1 MPLTASERNQKKG
14 ESTMVVQRHAGP
26 SLLALAIAYLV
37 MLVVGGSKVSAAFH
51 VPHVSAAAVAFVA
64 QNNSAIRWGSFVELA
79 STIPLGIFM
88 AVSISRLRFLGIR
101 AAGEQIAAL
110 GGIATPMMLA
120 GSAMAT
126 WSLTR
131 PGVAAAPGAVETLQ
145 SLGFDG
151 GGPGF
156 AVFLGLFLA
165 GVSVSAGMSK
175 LIPGWLMWLG
185 IVVAA
190 AGELSSF
197 TLVNF
202 TAGYLIPVARYL
214 SILWMFGL
222 ALKLPT
228 THPLRETD
236 DLGPAGGVKTWTG
249 TPREFNQP

>member
-1 MPLTASERNQKKG
+1 MPL
-14 ESTMVVQRHAGP
+14 QRHAGP
-26 SLLALAIAYLV
+26 SLLVLTLVYIALLLA
-37 MLVVGGSKVSAAFH
+37 GGSKVSVAFH
-51 VPHVSAAAVAFVA
+51 VPHDSAAAVAFVTL
-64 QNNSAIRWGSFVELA
+64 NSWAIRWGSFFEFDSA
-79 STIPLGIFM
+79 IPLGIFM

-101 AAGEQIAAL
+101 AAGEQIAVL

-131 PGVAAAPGAVETLQ
+131 PGVAAAPGAVEALQ

-175 LIPGWLMWLG
+175 SIPRWLMWLG
-185 IVVAA
+185 IVIAA

-202 TAGYLIPVARYL
+202 TAGYFIPVTRFL
-214 SILWMFGL
+214 SIVWMFGL
-222 ALKLPT
+222 AWKLPKAL
-228 THPLRETD
+228 PLLESGGNGLAVRQ
-236 DLGPAGGVKTWTG
+236 DL
-249 TPREFNQP
+249 

>member
-1 MPLTASERNQKKG
+1 MPL
-14 ESTMVVQRHAGP
+14 QRHAGP
-26 SLLALAIAYLV
+26 SLLVLTLVYIALFAAS
-37 MLVVGGSKVSAAFH
+37 GSKVSVAFH
-51 VPHVSAAAVAFVA
+51 VPHDAATAPAFVA
-64 QNNSAIRWGSFVELA
+64 QNNGAIRWGSFFELGSA
-79 STIPLGIFM
+79 IPLGIFM

-110 GGIATPMMLA
+110 GGIATPIMLA
-120 GSAMAT
+120 GSALAT

-131 PGVAAAPGAVETLQ
+131 PGVAAAPGAVQALQ

-175 LIPGWLMWLG
+175 LIPRWLMVLG
-185 IVVAA
+185 IVLAV

-202 TAGYLIPVARYL
+202 NAGYFIPVTRYL
-214 SILWMFGL
+214 SIIWMIGVSL
-222 ALKLPT
+222 TLPST
-228 THPLRETD
+228 R
-236 DLGPAGGVKTWTG
+236 PAEAVDT
-249 TPREFNQP
+249 N

>member
-1 MPLTASERNQKKG
+1 MPL
-14 ESTMVVQRHAGP
+14 QRHAGP
-26 SLLALAIAYLV
+26 SLLVLTLVYVALFLAS
-37 MLVVGGSKVSAAFH
+37 GSKVSVAFH
-51 VPHVSAAAVAFVA
+51 VPHDSAAAVAFVA
-64 QNNSAIRWGSFVELA
+64 HNSWSIRWGSFFELA
-79 STIPLGIFM
+79 SAIALGIFM

-131 PGVAAAPGAVETLQ
+131 PGVAAAPGAVEAMQ

-185 IVVAA
+185 IVIAA
-190 AGELSSF
+190 AGELSSL

-202 TAGYLIPVARYL
+202 TAGYFIPVTRFL

-222 ALKLPT
+222 AWKLPKAL
-228 THPLRETD
+228 PLVENAGNR
-236 DLGPAGGVKTWTG
+236 PAG
-249 TPREFNQP
+249 EAY

>member
-1 MPLTASERNQKKG
+1 M
-14 ESTMVVQRHAGP
+14 
-26 SLLALAIAYLV
+26 
-37 MLVVGGSKVSAAFH
+37 
-51 VPHVSAAAVAFVA
+51 PHVSADALAFVA
-64 QNNSAIRWGSFVELA
+64 QNNTAIRWGSFFELA
-79 STIPLGIFM
+79 SAIALGIFM
-88 AVSISRLRFLGIR
+88 AVSVSRLRSLGVR
-101 AAGEQIAAL
+101 SAGEQIAVL

-120 GSAMAT
+120 GSALAT

-131 PGVAAAPGAVETLQ
+131 PGVAAAPGAVEALQ

-202 TAGYLIPVARYL
+202 TADYFIPVTRFL
-214 SILWMFGL
+214 SILWMFGI

-228 THPLRETD
+228 THPLRETN
-236 DLGPAGGVKTWTG
+236 DLGAKK
-249 TPREFNQP
+249 QD